1 MNNEEYILTLIA
13 EECNEVAQR
22 ATKALRFGLYETQE
36 GHKFNNKE
44 RLIQEFWDLTTVM
57 RMLYPIDEFEN
68 EDWSTDKLE
77 RIEKYMEYS
86 KELNKLKD
94 E

>member
-22 ATKALRFGLYETQE
+22 ATKALRFGLHETQE
-36 GHKFNNKE
+36 GQKYTNQE
-44 RLIQEFWDLTTVM
+44 RLLQEFWDLTTVM
-57 RMLYPIDEFEN
+57 RMLYPVADFEN
-68 EDWSTDKLE
+68 NEWSQEKII
-77 RIEKYMEYS
+77 RVEKYKEYS
-86 KELNKLKD
+86 ILLNRLN

>member
-22 ATKALRFGLYETQE
+22 ATKALRFGLHETQE
-36 GHKFNNKE
+36 GQKFTNRE
-44 RLIQEFWDLTTVM
+44 RLLQEFWDLTTVM
-57 RMLYPIDEFEN
+57 RMLYPITDFEN
-68 EDWSTDKLE
+68 EDWCTDKIE
-77 RIEKYMEYS
+77 RVNKYMEYS
-86 KELNKLKD
+86 RQLNRLD

>member
-22 ATKALRFGLYETQE
+22 ATKSLRFGLDETQE
-36 GHKFNNKE
+36 GQEYTNRE
-44 RLIQEFWDLTTVM
+44 RLLQEFWDLTTVM
-57 RMLYPIDEFEN
+57 RMLYPSVDFEN
-68 EDWSTDKLE
+68 DEWSREKII
-77 RIEKYMEYS
+77 RVEKYKEYS
-86 KELNKLKD
+86 ILLNRLN